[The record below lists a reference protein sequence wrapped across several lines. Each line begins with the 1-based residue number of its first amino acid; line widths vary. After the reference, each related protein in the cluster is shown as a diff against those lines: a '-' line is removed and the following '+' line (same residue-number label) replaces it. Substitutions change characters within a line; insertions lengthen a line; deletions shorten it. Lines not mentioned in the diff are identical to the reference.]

1 MDSISRTATLTWNPK
16 PHLLLATSDQDYL
29 EIFKLD
35 SVHFKPSRLCKT
47 ATHFKYKNN
56 IV

>member
-1 MDSISRTATLTWNPK
+1 MDSISRIATLTWNPK
-16 PHLLLATSDQDYL
+16 PQLLLATSDQDYL

-47 ATHFKYKNN
+47 ATHFKYNNN
-56 IV
+56 IA